1 MSPSLKRIYILVD
14 PSHGLKESDVQIMKL
29 LDGSGLS
36 YQVVLTKMD
45 RLSKTK
51 YSLAKSE
58 IEAQLPIESEV
69 TSVLVEEEAEEQI
82 QLESNDNSTEDK
94 IAEDESTEDKSTE
107 DKSTEDE
114 STEDKSTEDK
124 STEDEST
131 EDKSTEDENS
141 EDKSAEAGLSSIDLQ
156 DELKFTQE
164 RLEVIASEERTG
176 ADAEKVALEELQK
189 STESLISIR
198 KELSE
203 KHTQLSSLDE
213 GDSSRSEIQSE
224 VDRLTLE
231 RDEKEHQWSATKE
244 VWRREFGPIEDNTS
258 DSAKNNE
265 TKAKT
270 EYDIKLLQEQIT
282 NLQKQLDAVSIRR
295 KQMAA
300 EAEEQQKRLAEHGEI
315 DGEEGEEG
323 EENENDKGDV

>member
-1 MSPSLKRIYILVD
+1 MSTTVETISN
-14 PSHGLKESDVQIMKL
+14 Q
-29 LDGSGLS
+29 
-36 YQVVLTKMD
+36 
-45 RLSKTK
+45 
-51 YSLAKSE
+51 
-58 IEAQLPIESEV
+58 PIESEV

-82 QLESNDNSTEDK
+82 QLESNDKSTEDK
-94 IAEDESTEDKSTE
+94 STKDKSTE
-107 DKSTEDE
+107 DKSTEN
-114 STEDKSTEDK
+114 
-124 STEDEST
+124 
-131 EDKSTEDENS
+131 ENS
-141 EDKSAEAGLSSIDLQ
+141 EDKSAEAGSSIDLQ

-203 KHTQLSSLDE
+203 KHTQLGSLDE
-213 GDSSRSEIQSE
+213 GDSNRSEIQSE

-323 EENENDKGDV
+323 EENEENDKGDV